1 MDQKDEIKQKLDIVD
16 VVGSYVPLKKS
27 GRNYKAV
34 CPFHSEKT
42 PSFMVSPE
50 LQIYKCFG
58 CGVSGDIYSFVQE
71 IEGVD
76 FSRAIEILAERAG
89 VKLIRRVPDTQAE
102 VRKNIYHINELSSK
116 FYNYLLL
123 EHKSGKKALSYL
135 TKDRKLKKET
145 VKEFLLGYAPNNWDS
160 LHKYLLSK
168 GIKDT
173 DMVASGVV
181 IKKQRGEGFIDKFRG
196 RIVFPLTSVD
206 KKIVGFTGRT
216 VLDRKP
222 KYLNTSETPVFHKT
236 SFLFGLD
243 KNRVNIKKEG
253 AVFVEGQMDLI
264 SAWQEGIKNLVTVSG
279 TSLTDNQLR
288 ILSRYTKDVTFSFD
302 SDFAGVIAS
311 LRAIELAEKQGFN
324 IKIAIVPEPY
334 KDLDELI
341 HADLSLAKKVLKDA
355 VGAYDFFLVT
365 ALKRNNK
372 KTALGKKKIMEELIP
387 VFSKITNQVVLD
399 HYIKEVSSELNL
411 SLETAFSM
419 FKKGSVEKDRDY
431 EFVEES
437 DQIFPVDKRKPEAH
451 FIALLLK
458 VPIDIA
464 KEQVTKL
471 EIKDFLSD
479 QIRRIFEKILPYIK
493 GRKTDINIKS
503 LLNKLDEDGQKLVSD
518 LFLWDIE
525 GLDEDKKVI
534 LEKDLEGTVLR
545 IKMDATKRELS
556 DLTEKIKLAEKES
569 DTKELKSLTKRFEKL
584 SKGLI

>member
-1 MDQKDEIKQKLDIVD
+1 MDQKEEIKQKLDIVD
-16 VVGSYVPLKKS
+16 VVGSYVPIKKS
-27 GRNYKAV
+27 GRNYKSV

-76 FSRAIEILAERAG
+76 FSRSMEILAERAG
-89 VKLIRRVPDTQAE
+89 VKLIRRAPDTQAQL
-102 VRKNIYHINELSSK
+102 RKKIYRINELSTK

-135 TKDRKLKKET
+135 KKDRKLKEDT
-145 VKEFLLGYAPNNWDS
+145 IKEFMIGYAPNSWDT

-168 GIKDT
+168 GIKDV
-173 DMVASGVV
+173 DMVAAGVV
-181 IKKQRGEGFIDKFRG
+181 IKKQKGEGFIDKFRG

-206 KKIVGFTGRT
+206 KKVLAFTGRT
-216 VLDRKP
+216 AFDRKP

-236 SFLFGLD
+236 NFLYGLD

-288 ILSRYTKDVTFSFD
+288 ILSRYTQDVTFSFD
-302 SDFAGVIAS
+302 SDFAGVTAS

-324 IKIAIVPEPY
+324 IKIAIVPEPH

-341 HADLSLAKKVLKDA
+341 HADLSLAKKILKDA
-355 VGAYDFFLVT
+355 VGVFDFFLVT

-372 KTALGKKKIMEELIP
+372 KTALGKKKIMEELVPI
-387 VFSKITNQVVLD
+387 FSKITNQVLLD
-399 HYIKEVSSELNL
+399 HYAKEVTEELGL
-411 SLETAFSM
+411 SLETVYSM
-419 FKKGSVEKDRDY
+419 FKKGSVGKERDY

-464 KEQVTKL
+464 KEYISKV
-471 EIKDFLSD
+471 EPKDFLSD
-479 QIRRIFEKILPYIK
+479 MVRGIFEKLSKYI
-493 GRKTDINIKS
+493 GDRKTDINVKS
-503 LLNKLDEDGQKLVSD
+503 LLNKLDEEEGSLVSD
-518 LFLWDIE
+518 LFMWDIE
-525 GLDEDKKVI
+525 GLDENKEEI
-534 LEKDLEGTVLR
+534 LERDLKGTVER
-545 IKMDATKRELS
+545 IKKDAIKREQS
-556 DLTEKIKLAEKES
+556 KLTEEIKLAEKEKNIS
-569 DTKELKSLTKRFEKL
+569 ELEKLTKRFERL

>member
-58 CGVSGDIYSFVQE
+58 CGASGDVYSFVEE

-89 VKLIRRVPDTQAE
+89 VKLVRRVADTQAE
-102 VRKNIYHINELSSK
+102 LRKSIYRINELSAR

-123 EHKSGKKALSYL
+123 EHKSGKRAFSYL
-135 TKDRKLKKET
+135 IKDRKIKKET
-145 VKEFLLGYAPNNWDS
+145 IKEFLLGYAPDNWDS
-160 LHKYLLSK
+160 LYKFLLSK

-173 DMVASGVV
+173 DMVASGVI
-181 IKKQRGEGFIDKFRG
+181 IKKERGIGFVDKFRG
-196 RIVFPLTSVD
+196 RVVFPLISVD

-216 VLDRKP
+216 TLDRKP

-236 SFLFGLD
+236 SFLYGLD
-243 KNRVNIKKEG
+243 KNKVSIKKEG

-302 SDFAGVIAS
+302 SDFAGVSAS

-334 KDLDELI
+334 KDIDELI
-341 HADLSLAKKVLKDA
+341 HADLSLAKNVLKDA
-355 VGAYDFFLVT
+355 VSAYDFFLVT

-372 KTALGKKKIMEELIP
+372 KTALGKKKIMEELVP

-399 HYIKEVSSELNL
+399 HYVKEVASELNL
-411 SLETAFSM
+411 SLETAFSL
-419 FKKGSVEKDRDY
+419 FKRGTVKEDKNY

-437 DQIFPVDKRKPEAH
+437 DQVFPIDKRKPEAH

-458 VPIDIA
+458 VPVGSA

-471 EIKDFLSD
+471 KPKDFLND
-479 QIRRIFEKILPYIK
+479 EVRDIFEKIKEYIK
-493 GRKTDINIKS
+493 DRKTEINIKS
-503 LLNKLDEDGQKLVSD
+503 LLSKLDEGEQKLVSD

-525 GLDEDKKVI
+525 GLDEDKKII
-534 LEKDLEGTVLR
+534 LERDLEGTVQR

-556 DLTEKIKLAEKES
+556 ELTERIKLAEKENNS
-569 DTKELKSLTKRFEKL
+569 KELDSLTKRFERL
-584 SKGLI
+584 SKELI

>member
-1 MDQKDEIKQKLDIVD
+1 
-16 VVGSYVPLKKS
+16 KK
-27 GRNYKAV
+27 V
-34 CPFHSEKT
+34 
-42 PSFMVSPE
+42 
-50 LQIYKCFG
+50 
-58 CGVSGDIYSFVQE
+58 
-71 IEGVD
+71 
-76 FSRAIEILAERAG
+76 
-89 VKLIRRVPDTQAE
+89 
-102 VRKNIYHINELSSK
+102 
-116 FYNYLLL
+116 
-123 EHKSGKKALSYL
+123 
-135 TKDRKLKKET
+135 
-145 VKEFLLGYAPNNWDS
+145 
-160 LHKYLLSK
+160 
-168 GIKDT
+168 
-173 DMVASGVV
+173 
-181 IKKQRGEGFIDKFRG
+181 
-196 RIVFPLTSVD
+196 
-206 KKIVGFTGRT
+206 VGFTGRT

-253 AVFVEGQMDLI
+253 TVFVEGQMDLI

-302 SDFAGVIAS
+302 SDFAGVTAS

-324 IKIAIVPEPY
+324 IKIAIVPEPH

-431 EFVEES
+431 EFIEES

-451 FIALLLK
+451 FVALLLK

-464 KEQVTKL
+464 KEQATKL
-471 EIKDFLSD
+471 EPKDFLSD
-479 QIRRIFEKILPYIK
+479 QVRSIFEKALPYIK

-503 LLNKLDEDGQKLVSD
+503 LLNKLDEDDQKLVSD

-534 LEKDLEGTVLR
+534 LEKDLEGTVQR

-569 DTKELKSLTKRFEKL
+569 DTKELESLTKRFEKL